1 MRQVGKA
8 LSILAMHEAKQLA
21 ISADLAAF
29 HAPGECAKL
38 AFKNS
43 HREERQAR
51 RHAKS
56 VSGLNRRQFRLVEKR
71 SWRWIERATTVI
83 FNRIMPGY

>member
-8 LSILAMHEAKQLA
+8 LSILAMHHARQEM
-21 ISADLAAF
+21 IGIDLHAF
-29 HAPGECAKL
+29 GAPGECYPL

-71 SWRWIERATTVI
+71 SWRWIERAMCQIV
-83 FNRIMPGY
+83 NRWHP